1 MPKEKTL
8 SSAPVRPVVQP
19 SHTQPAQLEPLKFF
33 VQLKGY
39 GVVDGKDKTIMAIG
53 QSGKRTIAPDDAPLA
68 LVVAILENWQN
79 AWKYSSVEAAK
90 ADLDRLKRYVDSIE
104 ID

>member
-1 MPKEKTL
+1 MTEANEVNQPSDCNVVEQ
-8 SSAPVRPVVQP
+8 PIVRPSEQ
-19 SHTQPAQLEPLKFF
+19 EPLKFF

-39 GVVDGKDKTIMAIG
+39 GVVDGKDKTVMALE
-53 QSGKRTIAPDDAPLA
+53 QSSKRTIAPDDAPLA

-90 ADLDRLKRYVDSIE
+90 KDLERLKRYVDSIE
-104 ID
+104 IG